1 MTTHCVFSIR
11 RLSFFVLLLST
22 IFLNTACMSSA
33 REEDLRG
40 EINKLRMDLHQ
51 ELAKVQ
57 ESTLGTVRST
67 TEDVSRKAQGA
78 RGEVEDL
85 RRQLALTQG
94 AVDELQTRFARVS
107 DIATRSTNTQDVA
120 IRLSEIEESLE
131 RNQRRVEL
139 LLMQDI
145 RRESGSKSK
154 TPLKYKN
161 ADELEK
167 AFVSFFA
174 AKDYKKTLALANQ
187 VLVSEVPPSFVELAL
202 RFRAEAAFAQ
212 QDYFDSAYD
221 FGDFVE
227 RFPKSARF
235 PRALLLA
242 GDSFVYL
249 RKFKIAKSYYQECV
263 RVASDRE
270 ECKASRERLSKLP
283 VE

>member
-1 MTTHCVFSIR
+1 MTTPFVFSFR
-11 RLSFFVLLLST
+11 RLPFCALLLST
-22 IFLNTACMSSA
+22 IFSNTACMSSA
-33 REEDLRG
+33 REENLRG

-67 TEDVSRKAQGA
+67 TEDASRKVQGA
-78 RGEVEDL
+78 HGEVEDL

-107 DIATRSTNTQDVA
+107 DIATRSANTQDVA

-131 RNQRRVEL
+131 KSQRRIEL

-145 RRESGSKSK
+145 KRESGLKSK
-154 TPLKYKN
+154 TSLKYKT

-167 AFVSFFA
+167 AFVSLFA
-174 AKDYKKTLALANQ
+174 SKEYKKTLVLANQ
-187 VLVSEVPPSFVELAL
+187 VLAADVSPGFVELAL

-227 RFPKSARF
+227 RFPKSSKF

-249 RKFKIAKSYYQECV
+249 HKFKVAKSFYQECV

-270 ECKASRERLSKLP
+270 ECRASRERLAKLP